1 MQNTSIVVIGCSAGC
16 VPALMTLVKDF
27 DADWPAAMF
36 VTLHIGRRRSLLPQ
50 LLGEQCPMPVSH
62 ATEGMPIGR
71 GHVYI
76 APPDRHLHVYEN
88 DMRLGT
94 GPRINW
100 TRPAVDPMF
109 SSAAAAHGAAVI
121 AVIMSGTQRD
131 GVAGLSEVE
140 GRGGQTIVQHPDDAE
155 WPDLPRNALGAVQAN
170 HVVPL
175 RTLSFTIAMCLS
187 QRASLAKRVA
197 HA

>member
-1 MQNTSIVVIGCSAGC
+1 
-16 VPALMTLVKDF
+16 MTLVKDF
-27 DADWPAAMF
+27 EASWPAAIF
-36 VTLHIGRRRSLLPQ
+36 ITLHIGRRRSLLPQ
-50 LLGEQCPMPVSH
+50 LLAGQCPMPVSH
-62 ATEGMPIGR
+62 AEEAMPILR

-76 APPDRHLHVYEN
+76 APPDRHLHVCEN
-88 DMRLGT
+88 DMRLST

-109 SSAAAAHGAAVI
+109 SSAAVAHGPAVI
-121 AVIMSGTQRD
+121 GVVMSGTQRD

-155 WPDLPRNALGAVQAN
+155 WPDLPLNVLGAVQAN

-175 RTLSFTIAMCLS
+175 RTLSFTIAMCLT
-187 QRASLAKRVA
+187 QRSSFKRVA
-197 HA
+197 HV